1 MPDLAIE
8 SLRARYRPSCVQV
21 LFVGEAPPANGTFF
35 YDGNTQMFRYVRDAL
50 SGHFGH
56 PADFLAE
63 FQRRN
68 YFLDDFVLDPIAQSA
83 SRRDCEELFQQWAP
97 SLVARLA
104 EMRPQV
110 MLLMRIAP
118 HVEAA
123 RQAAGLD
130 VVHHQVPFPGTG
142 QQGNFRRRMAEIVPS
157 LPCRLA

>member
-1 MPDLAIE
+1 
-8 SLRARYRPSCVQV
+8 
-21 LFVGEAPPANGTFF
+21 
-35 YDGNTQMFRYVRDAL
+35 MFRYVRDAL

-83 SRRDCEELFQQWAP
+83 SRRDREELFQQWAP

-123 RQAAGLD
+123 RQRGSMWFITKSHSRAQANKAIFAAVWRRSFPPFRVDWLKFLGIGATC
-130 VVHHQVPFPGTG
+130 VPYTSPAQKVG
-142 QQGNFRRRMAEIVPS
+142 
-157 LPCRLA
+157 